1 MASPEEVAQVFLL
14 GVGAT
19 VVMDLWMF
27 LLKAFGV
34 PTLNFAFVGRWVGHV
49 CQGKFAHASIG
60 QTTPVR
66 GEVAL
71 GWVAHYATGIVFAV
85 LLVCIQGV
93 AWLQEPTFLPA
104 IVLGVATVAVPL
116 FVIQP
121 AMGAGFASSK
131 TPTPARNCVRSL
143 INHAVFGIGLY
154 LSAVVI
160 AMASK

>member
-1 MASPEEVAQVFLL
+1 MASLEVVAHVFLL
-14 GVGAT
+14 GGGAT

-27 LLKAFGV
+27 LMKAFGV

-60 QTTPVR
+60 QAMPVR
-66 GEVAL
+66 GEVVL
-71 GWVAHYATGIVFAV
+71 GWVAHYATGVAFAV

-121 AMGAGFASSK
+121 AMGAGFTSSK
-131 TPTPARNCVRSL
+131 TPTPAKNCMRSL
-143 INHAVFGIGLY
+143 INHAVFGVGLY

-160 AMASK
+160 ALTSR